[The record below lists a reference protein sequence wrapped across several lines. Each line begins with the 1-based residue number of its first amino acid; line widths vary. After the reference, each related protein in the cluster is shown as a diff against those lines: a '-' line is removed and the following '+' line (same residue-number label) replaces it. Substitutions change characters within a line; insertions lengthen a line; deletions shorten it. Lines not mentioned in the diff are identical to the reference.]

1 MPILGFGTYRLPPG
15 RVAHNAVLTALQLG
29 YRHIDTATIYR
40 NEQDVGNAVRES
52 GIPREEV
59 FVTTKLWN
67 TDHGYKPAIEACND
81 SLKRLGFDY
90 IDLYLIHWPVEDIRI
105 ESWRA
110 LETLLDQ
117 GKCRATGISNFLL
130 RHLKNLLENCSI
142 VPAVNQVEFNP
153 FLYLTELLD
162 LCQSKGI
169 QLEGYSPL
177 TKGRRLGD
185 PRLIEVAEHYG
196 KTPAQILIR
205 WSIEHDI
212 VAIPKSSK
220 IARIRENADV
230 FDFFILPE
238 HMQILDNLDEGLRTG
253 WDPSDV
259 W

>member
-1 MPILGFGTYRLPPG
+1 M
-15 RVAHNAVLTALQLG
+15 
-29 YRHIDTATIYR
+29 IYR
-40 NEQDVGNAVRES
+40 NERDVGNAVRES

-67 TDHGYKPAIEACND
+67 SEQGYESAIKACND

-90 IDLYLIHWPVEDIRI
+90 IDLYLIHWPVEDIRL
-105 ESWRA
+105 ESWKA

-117 GKCRATGISNFLL
+117 GKCRAIGISNFLL

-142 VPAVNQVEFNP
+142 VPAVNQVEFSP
-153 FLYLTELLD
+153 FLYLTELLE
-162 LCQSKGI
+162 LCQSKEI

-205 WSIEHDI
+205 WSIEHDV
-212 VAIPKSSK
+212 VAIPKSVK